1 MPCLLRSADP
11 QKQHAG
17 AAIQV
22 LPTQLIADD
31 SEGKFLCVRL
41 IMKEG
46 LKYFSPVSLF
56 DEESTISWIPCGR
69 KLACSYPGI
78 EFFYAPDTCYSIEV
92 MMITG
97 SSICNRWNTA

>member
-1 MPCLLRSADP
+1 
-11 QKQHAG
+11 
-17 AAIQV
+17 
-22 LPTQLIADD
+22 
-31 SEGKFLCVRL
+31 
-41 IMKEG
+41 MKEG

-92 MMITG
+92 SVSETDGEFDRLDELIYVERHPSNLSTKFYGEVSQPMVKHAELV
-97 SSICNRWNTA
+97 SSGRSLG